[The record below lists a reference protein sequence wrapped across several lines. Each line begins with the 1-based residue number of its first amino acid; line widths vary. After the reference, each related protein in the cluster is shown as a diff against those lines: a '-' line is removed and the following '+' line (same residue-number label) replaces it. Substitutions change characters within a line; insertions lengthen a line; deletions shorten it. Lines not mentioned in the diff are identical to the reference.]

1 MKRNE
6 PTMEST
12 GLWEMDES
20 AAVVEDNNDDRELL
34 TKETASGSQSSN
46 CSQTESSSSTSH
58 QTSTANSPSRDNT
71 INDNNNINDTTTTTR
86 STSSSFSSFAM
97 RSSLQEMSA
106 VLGEGELPARTSF
119 ASHAS
124 RRLSSQQ
131 SSRSNNSKE
140 SIHSQHENNHPNN
153 NNNDHS
159 TNSHSHSMSTSIMSI
174 SLRQLRSRKGS
185 FGSST
190 SIVLTESQLF
200 GNDDT
205 TTASLDHMHL
215 PPHSPKRRS
224 RKWNQQESMHKSR
237 NAEQEST
244 NALWNESQL
253 SLMQSVSILDVVD
266 QHVQPAMSISTAS
279 SKNKNQTSTQPTSPK
294 DSDTVSSS
302 SASSPLQLQS
312 CLKKPTSTTTTAT
325 KKHARFAVNPETDR
339 AWTLIRTFAPDHHPG
354 LWWSMDDRQVREE
367 EDEDMADEY
376 EVLYGDILESAYEAA
391 MELQDTTNNN
401 TTPSYDDLTLDSQLT
416 QDNLVKCMDARG
428 LEAACYSIEEY
439 VQEAR
444 EAILKETDQQ
454 RTEQARN
461 VSLEYSFPLQLVMH
475 RLAVLE
481 HALLVAA
488 ENSDNHQEETE
499 SAPSSASSA
508 TQNNTSLE
516 SGQSKLLA
524 RLQEEEDDSE
534 ASDSVASLSLESAA
548 LDAEMGIS
556 NSSAH
561 SHATNGPSSQ
571 HPESR
576 LSVLAEV
583 ANESHSSGGMTD
595 FHGESS
601 SNDSKSV
608 VVTQEALVEAEESK
622 NDDMDQRKSTTATT
636 SRSQR
641 SESNASI
648 DLMTA
653 IFGEEKSESALPSK
667 SKSSSSSSSQA
678 VLAPKPGN
686 SSASLSMYFT

>member
-1 MKRNE
+1 
-6 PTMEST
+6 
-12 GLWEMDES
+12 
-20 AAVVEDNNDDRELL
+20 
-34 TKETASGSQSSN
+34 
-46 CSQTESSSSTSH
+46 
-58 QTSTANSPSRDNT
+58 
-71 INDNNNINDTTTTTR
+71 
-86 STSSSFSSFAM
+86 
-97 RSSLQEMSA
+97 
-106 VLGEGELPARTSF
+106 
-119 ASHAS
+119 
-124 RRLSSQQ
+124 
-131 SSRSNNSKE
+131 
-140 SIHSQHENNHPNN
+140 
-153 NNNDHS
+153 
-159 TNSHSHSMSTSIMSI
+159 MSTSIMSI

-200 GNDDT
+200 GNDADT
-205 TTASLDHMHL
+205 TMSLDHMHL
-215 PPHSPKRRS
+215 PQSPKRRS

-266 QHVQPAMSISTAS
+266 QHVQPASSITTAS
-279 SKNKNQTSTQPTSPK
+279 SKNKNKTSTQPTSPK

-302 SASSPLQLQS
+302 SAPLQLQS
-312 CLKKPTSTTTTAT
+312 CLKKPTTATTAT

-354 LWWSMDDRQVREE
+354 LWWSMDDRQLREE
-367 EDEDMADEY
+367 EDEDMADEF

-401 TTPSYDDLTLDSQLT
+401 TNNNNNTPSYDNITLDSQLT
-416 QDNLVKCMDARG
+416 QDNLAKCMDARG

-444 EAILKETDQQ
+444 EAILEETDQQ

-499 SAPSSASSA
+499 SAPLSASSA

-516 SGQSKLLA
+516 SVQSKILA
-524 RLQEEEDDSE
+524 RLQEQEEDSE
-534 ASDSVASLSLESAA
+534 ASDSVASLTLESAA

-556 NSSAH
+556 SSSAH

-583 ANESHSSGGMTD
+583 ANESHTSGGMTD
-595 FHGESS
+595 FYGESS

-622 NDDMDQRKSTTATT
+622 NDDMDQRKSIPAT

-653 IFGEEKSESALPSK
+653 FFGEEKSASALPYK
-667 SKSSSSSSSQA
+667 SKGSSSSSSQ
-678 VLAPKPGN
+678 VLAPKAGN